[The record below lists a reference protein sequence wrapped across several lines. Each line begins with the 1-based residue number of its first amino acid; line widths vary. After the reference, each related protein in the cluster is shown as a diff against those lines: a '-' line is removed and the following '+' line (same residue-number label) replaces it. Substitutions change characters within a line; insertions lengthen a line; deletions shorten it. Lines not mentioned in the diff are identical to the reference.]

1 MSIFY
6 IMVDKEVTHDLPFIS
21 KIVDIHVLTTG
32 ILSATILFLLL
43 RYNKNFD
50 KPRLKFIITTISIL
64 FCFLAIIISGS
75 AVLIS
80 MNNHDK
86 TISKK
91 VNSKKDTILDRIIDK
106 LPFIVSI
113 ILLIISLLLFYTVS
127 ITSIRLFFKN
137 VGI

>member
-1 MSIFY
+1 
-6 IMVDKEVTHDLPFIS
+6 MVDKEVAHDLPLIS

-91 VNSKKDTILDRIIDK
+91 VNSKKDTILDRIIDRIIDQF
-106 LPFIVSI
+106 PFIVST

-137 VGI
+137 IGI

>member
-1 MSIFY
+1 
-6 IMVDKEVTHDLPFIS
+6 MVDKEVAHDLPFIS

-91 VNSKKDTILDRIIDK
+91 VNSKKDTILDRIIDRIIDQF
-106 LPFIVSI
+106 PFIVST

-137 VGI
+137 IGI